1 MRNVLP
7 FIIAMA
13 GSSVRAF
20 HMLGSIPLR
29 SLQSSILPTSRL
41 KYDLRW
47 GGEYDLRCSR
57 LMSSSVSTGTESSTS
72 KHRVI
77 FILGGPGAGKGTQC
91 AKLVD
96 DFGFTHLSAGD
107 LLREE
112 RASGSDNG
120 QLIDEYIRE
129 GKIVPVEISLGLLK
143 KRMDVT
149 RLAGRDSTVFLID
162 GFPRNQDN
170 VQGWTR
176 LMEDET
182 EVLSVLFMDC
192 SQEEQERRLLSR
204 GLTSGRTDDNIE
216 SARKRFKTFVDET
229 LPVVNHYDKLGL
241 IRRVPAEKDPESVYE
256 VTRDQ
261 VLKSLK

>member
-1 MRNVLP
+1 LIHALYYTR
-7 FIIAMA
+7 
-13 GSSVRAF
+13 
-20 HMLGSIPLR
+20 
-29 SLQSSILPTSRL
+29 T
-41 KYDLRW
+41 
-47 GGEYDLRCSR
+47 
-57 LMSSSVSTGTESSTS
+57 
-72 KHRVI
+72 
-77 FILGGPGAGKGTQC
+77 GAGKGTQC

-170 VQGWTR
+170 VRTRACAGWT
-176 LMEDET
+176 
-182 EVLSVLFMDC
+182 
-192 SQEEQERRLLSR
+192 
-204 GLTSGRTDDNIE
+204 
-216 SARKRFKTFVDET
+216 
-229 LPVVNHYDKLGL
+229 
-241 IRRVPAEKDPESVYE
+241 
-256 VTRDQ
+256 VTN
-261 VLKSLK
+261 